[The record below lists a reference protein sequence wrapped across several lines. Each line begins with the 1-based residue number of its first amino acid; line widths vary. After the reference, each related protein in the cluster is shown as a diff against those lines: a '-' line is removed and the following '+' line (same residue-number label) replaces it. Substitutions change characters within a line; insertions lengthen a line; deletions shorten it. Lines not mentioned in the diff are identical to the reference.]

1 MSVRTDEQSK
11 QPFTWFFFCFFFLV
25 VRLLARI
32 FSHFNAI
39 DESVVDVDVPAAAA
53 AEAAPGPAA
62 VIVAA
67 TALT

>member
-1 MSVRTDEQSK
+1 MSVRTDGQSK
-11 QPFTWFFFCFFFLV
+11 QPFTGFSV

-32 FSHFNAI
+32 FRHFNAI
-39 DESVVDVDVPAAAA
+39 DANVADVNVNVDVPAA
-53 AEAAPGPAA
+53 PGPAGVAAEVA